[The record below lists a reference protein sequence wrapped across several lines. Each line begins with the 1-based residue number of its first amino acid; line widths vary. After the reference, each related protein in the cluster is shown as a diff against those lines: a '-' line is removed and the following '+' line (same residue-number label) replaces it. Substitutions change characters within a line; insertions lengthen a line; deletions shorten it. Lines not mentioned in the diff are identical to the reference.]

1 MAGLT
6 LTVVSPEREVLREDD
21 VEMVV
26 APGID
31 GELGL
36 MPRHA
41 PLVTQLQAGT
51 LRYRSG
57 GDERFLTIL
66 GGFLQVMQDTV
77 TVLADGSERS
87 DEIDEQ
93 RAQEAMQ
100 RAQERI
106 ANRTADLDLEQA
118 AMAFRRAET
127 RLRIARRRRSRAAPP
142 PPA

>member
-21 VEMVV
+21 IDMVV

-87 DEIDEQ
+87 DEIDVERAERARSEAMRELEEARVGGDDATVIRARLALLRALARIRTAQ
-93 RAQEAMQ
+93 RAG
-100 RAQERI
+100 RG
-106 ANRTADLDLEQA
+106 
-118 AMAFRRAET
+118 
-127 RLRIARRRRSRAAPP
+127 
-142 PPA
+142 

>member
-6 LTVVSPEREVLREDD
+6 LTVVSPEREVLRADD
-21 VEMVV
+21 VDMVV

-57 GDERFLTIL
+57 GDERYLTIL

-87 DEIDEQ
+87 DEIDVERAERARAEALRELEEARVGGDDATVIRARLALLRALARIRTAQ
-93 RAQEAMQ
+93 RAG
-100 RAQERI
+100 RG
-106 ANRTADLDLEQA
+106 
-118 AMAFRRAET
+118 
-127 RLRIARRRRSRAAPP
+127 
-142 PPA
+142 

>member
-87 DEIDEQ
+87 DEIDVERAEHARAEALRELEEARVGGDDATVIRARLALLRALARIRTAQ
-93 RAQEAMQ
+93 RAG
-100 RAQERI
+100 RG
-106 ANRTADLDLEQA
+106 
-118 AMAFRRAET
+118 
-127 RLRIARRRRSRAAPP
+127 
-142 PPA
+142 

>member
-57 GDERFLTIL
+57 GDERYLTIL

-87 DEIDEQ
+87 DEIDVERAERARAEALRELEEARVGGDDATVIRARLALLRALARIRTAQ
-93 RAQEAMQ
+93 RAG
-100 RAQERI
+100 RG
-106 ANRTADLDLEQA
+106 
-118 AMAFRRAET
+118 
-127 RLRIARRRRSRAAPP
+127 
-142 PPA
+142 

>member
-6 LTVVSPEREVLREDD
+6 LTVVSPEREVLRENDID
-21 VEMVV
+21 MVV

-57 GDERFLTIL
+57 GDERYLTIL

-87 DEIDEQ
+87 DEIDLERAERARAEALRELEAARTGGDDATVIRARLSLLRALARIRTAQ
-93 RAQEAMQ
+93 RAG
-100 RAQERI
+100 RG
-106 ANRTADLDLEQA
+106 
-118 AMAFRRAET
+118 
-127 RLRIARRRRSRAAPP
+127 
-142 PPA
+142 

>member
-31 GELGL
+31 GEFGL

-87 DEIDEQ
+87 DEIDVERAERARAEALRELEEARVGGDDATVIRARLSLLRALARIRTAQ
-93 RAQEAMQ
+93 RAG
-100 RAQERI
+100 RG
-106 ANRTADLDLEQA
+106 
-118 AMAFRRAET
+118 
-127 RLRIARRRRSRAAPP
+127 
-142 PPA
+142 

>member
-21 VEMVV
+21 VEIVV

-31 GELGL
+31 GEFGVL
-36 MPRHA
+36 PRHA

-57 GDERFLTIL
+57 GDERLLTIL
-66 GGFLQVMQDTV
+66 GGFLQVMRDTV

-87 DEIDEQ
+87 DEIDVE
-93 RAQEAMQ
+93 RAERARADAIRELDEARTGGDDASVI
-100 RAQERI
+100 RARLSLLR
-106 ANRTADLDLEQA
+106 ALARLRTAH
-118 AMAFRRAET
+118 RAG
-127 RLRIARRRRSRAAPP
+127 RG
-142 PPA
+142 

>member
-66 GGFLQVMQDTV
+66 GGFLQVMEDTV

-87 DEIDEQ
+87 DEIDVERAERARAEALRELEEARVGGDDATVIRARLALLRALARIRTAQ
-93 RAQEAMQ
+93 RAG
-100 RAQERI
+100 RG
-106 ANRTADLDLEQA
+106 
-118 AMAFRRAET
+118 
-127 RLRIARRRRSRAAPP
+127 
-142 PPA
+142 

>member
-87 DEIDEQ
+87 DEIDVERAERARAEAMRELEEARVGGDGATVIRARLALLRALARIRTAQ
-93 RAQEAMQ
+93 RAG
-100 RAQERI
+100 RG
-106 ANRTADLDLEQA
+106 
-118 AMAFRRAET
+118 
-127 RLRIARRRRSRAAPP
+127 
-142 PPA
+142 

>member
-87 DEIDEQ
+87 DEIDVERAERARAEALRELEEARVGGDDATVIRARLALLRALARIRTAQ
-93 RAQEAMQ
+93 RAG
-100 RAQERI
+100 RG
-106 ANRTADLDLEQA
+106 
-118 AMAFRRAET
+118 
-127 RLRIARRRRSRAAPP
+127 
-142 PPA
+142 

>member
-6 LTVVSPEREVLREDD
+6 LTVVSPEREVLREND

-87 DEIDEQ
+87 DEIDVGRAERARAEALRELEEARVGGDDATVIRARLALLRALARIRTAQ
-93 RAQEAMQ
+93 RAG
-100 RAQERI
+100 RG
-106 ANRTADLDLEQA
+106 
-118 AMAFRRAET
+118 
-127 RLRIARRRRSRAAPP
+127 
-142 PPA
+142 

>member
-21 VEMVV
+21 IEMVV

-66 GGFLQVMQDTV
+66 GGFLQVMEDTV

-87 DEIDEQ
+87 DEIDVERAERARAEALRELEEARVGGDDATVIRARLALLRALARIRTAQ
-93 RAQEAMQ
+93 RAG
-100 RAQERI
+100 RG
-106 ANRTADLDLEQA
+106 
-118 AMAFRRAET
+118 
-127 RLRIARRRRSRAAPP
+127 
-142 PPA
+142 

>member
-21 VEMVV
+21 IDMVV

-57 GDERFLTIL
+57 GDERYLTIL

-87 DEIDEQ
+87 DEIDLERAERARAEALRELEAARTGGDDATVIRARLSLLRALARIRTAQ
-93 RAQEAMQ
+93 RAG
-100 RAQERI
+100 RG
-106 ANRTADLDLEQA
+106 
-118 AMAFRRAET
+118 
-127 RLRIARRRRSRAAPP
+127 
-142 PPA
+142 

>member
-6 LTVVSPEREVLREDD
+6 LTVVSPEREVLRENDID
-21 VEMVV
+21 MVV

-57 GDERFLTIL
+57 GDERYLTIL

-87 DEIDEQ
+87 DEIDLERAERARAEALRELEAARTGGDDATVIRARLALLRALARIRTAQ
-93 RAQEAMQ
+93 RAG
-100 RAQERI
+100 RG
-106 ANRTADLDLEQA
+106 
-118 AMAFRRAET
+118 
-127 RLRIARRRRSRAAPP
+127 
-142 PPA
+142 

>member
-6 LTVVSPEREVLREDD
+6 LTVVSPEREVLRENDID
-21 VEMVV
+21 MVV

-57 GDERFLTIL
+57 GDERYLTIL

-87 DEIDEQ
+87 DEIDLERAEHARAEALRELEAARTGGDDATVIRARLSLLRALARIRTAQ
-93 RAQEAMQ
+93 RAG
-100 RAQERI
+100 RG
-106 ANRTADLDLEQA
+106 
-118 AMAFRRAET
+118 
-127 RLRIARRRRSRAAPP
+127 
-142 PPA
+142 

>member
-21 VEMVV
+21 VDMVV
-26 APGID
+26 APGIE

-57 GDERFLTIL
+57 GDERYLTIL

-87 DEIDEQ
+87 DEIDLERAERARAEALRELEEARTSGDDATVIRARLALLRALARIRTAQ
-93 RAQEAMQ
+93 RAG
-100 RAQERI
+100 RG
-106 ANRTADLDLEQA
+106 
-118 AMAFRRAET
+118 
-127 RLRIARRRRSRAAPP
+127 
-142 PPA
+142 

>member
-21 VEMVV
+21 IDMVV

-57 GDERFLTIL
+57 GDERYLTIL

-87 DEIDEQ
+87 DEIDLERAERARAEALRELEAARAGGDDAPVIRARLSLLRALARIRTAQ
-93 RAQEAMQ
+93 RAG
-100 RAQERI
+100 RG
-106 ANRTADLDLEQA
+106 
-118 AMAFRRAET
+118 
-127 RLRIARRRRSRAAPP
+127 
-142 PPA
+142 

>member
-21 VEMVV
+21 IEMVV

-87 DEIDEQ
+87 DEIDVERAERARAEALRELEEARVGGDDATVIRARLALLRALARIRTAQ
-93 RAQEAMQ
+93 RAG
-100 RAQERI
+100 RG
-106 ANRTADLDLEQA
+106 
-118 AMAFRRAET
+118 
-127 RLRIARRRRSRAAPP
+127 
-142 PPA
+142 

>member
-21 VEMVV
+21 IDMVV

-87 DEIDEQ
+87 DEIDVERAERARAEALRELEEARVGGDDATVIRARLALLRALARIRTAQ
-93 RAQEAMQ
+93 RAG
-100 RAQERI
+100 RG
-106 ANRTADLDLEQA
+106 
-118 AMAFRRAET
+118 
-127 RLRIARRRRSRAAPP
+127 
-142 PPA
+142 

>member
-36 MPRHA
+36 LPRHA

-87 DEIDEQ
+87 DEIDVERAERAREAAVRELEEARTGGDDASVIRARLALLRALARLRTAQ
-93 RAQEAMQ
+93 RAG
-100 RAQERI
+100 RG
-106 ANRTADLDLEQA
+106 
-118 AMAFRRAET
+118 
-127 RLRIARRRRSRAAPP
+127 
-142 PPA
+142 

>member
-21 VEMVV
+21 VDMVV

-57 GDERFLTIL
+57 GDERYLTIL

-87 DEIDEQ
+87 DEIDVERAERARAEALRELEEARVGGDDATVIRARLALLRALARIRTAQ
-93 RAQEAMQ
+93 RAG
-100 RAQERI
+100 RG
-106 ANRTADLDLEQA
+106 
-118 AMAFRRAET
+118 
-127 RLRIARRRRSRAAPP
+127 
-142 PPA
+142 

>member
-31 GELGL
+31 GELGVL
-36 MPRHA
+36 PRHA

-57 GDERFLTIL
+57 GDERLLTIL
-66 GGFLQVMQDTV
+66 GGFLQVMRDTV

-87 DEIDEQ
+87 EEIDIERAERARAEAMRELEAARTGGDDASVIRARLALLRALARIRTAQ
-93 RAQEAMQ
+93 RAG
-100 RAQERI
+100 RG
-106 ANRTADLDLEQA
+106 
-118 AMAFRRAET
+118 
-127 RLRIARRRRSRAAPP
+127 
-142 PPA
+142 

>member
-87 DEIDEQ
+87 DEIDVERAEHARAEALRELEAARVGGDDATVIRARLALLRALARIRTAQ
-93 RAQEAMQ
+93 RAG
-100 RAQERI
+100 RG
-106 ANRTADLDLEQA
+106 
-118 AMAFRRAET
+118 
-127 RLRIARRRRSRAAPP
+127 
-142 PPA
+142 

>member
-1 MAGLT
+1 MPGLT

-21 VEMVV
+21 VDMVV
-26 APGID
+26 APGVD

-57 GDERFLTIL
+57 GDERYLTIL

-87 DEIDEQ
+87 DEIDLERAERARAEAMRELEEARTSGDDATVIRARLALLRALARIRTAQ
-93 RAQEAMQ
+93 RAG
-100 RAQERI
+100 RG
-106 ANRTADLDLEQA
+106 
-118 AMAFRRAET
+118 
-127 RLRIARRRRSRAAPP
+127 
-142 PPA
+142 

>member
-21 VEMVV
+21 VDMVV

-87 DEIDEQ
+87 DEIDVERAERARAEAMRELEEARVGGDDATVIRARLALLRALARIRTAQ
-93 RAQEAMQ
+93 RAG
-100 RAQERI
+100 RG
-106 ANRTADLDLEQA
+106 
-118 AMAFRRAET
+118 
-127 RLRIARRRRSRAAPP
+127 
-142 PPA
+142 

>member
-51 LRYRSG
+51 LRYRCG

-87 DEIDEQ
+87 DEIDVERAERARAEALRELEAARVGGDDATVIRARLALLRALARIRTAQ
-93 RAQEAMQ
+93 RAG
-100 RAQERI
+100 RG
-106 ANRTADLDLEQA
+106 
-118 AMAFRRAET
+118 
-127 RLRIARRRRSRAAPP
+127 
-142 PPA
+142 

>member
-21 VEMVV
+21 IEMVV

-31 GELGL
+31 GEFGL

-87 DEIDEQ
+87 DEIDVERAERARAEALRELEEARVGGDDATVIRARLALLRALARIRTAQ
-93 RAQEAMQ
+93 RAG
-100 RAQERI
+100 RG
-106 ANRTADLDLEQA
+106 
-118 AMAFRRAET
+118 
-127 RLRIARRRRSRAAPP
+127 
-142 PPA
+142 

>member
-21 VEMVV
+21 VDMVV

-87 DEIDEQ
+87 DEIDVERAERARAEALRELEEARVGGDDATVIRARLALLRALARIRTAQ
-93 RAQEAMQ
+93 RAG
-100 RAQERI
+100 RG
-106 ANRTADLDLEQA
+106 
-118 AMAFRRAET
+118 
-127 RLRIARRRRSRAAPP
+127 
-142 PPA
+142 

>member
-21 VEMVV
+21 VDMVV

-77 TVLADGSERS
+77 TVLAAGSERS
-87 DEIDEQ
+87 DEIDVERAERARAEALRELEEARVGGDDATVIRARLALLRALARIRTAQ
-93 RAQEAMQ
+93 RAG
-100 RAQERI
+100 RG
-106 ANRTADLDLEQA
+106 
-118 AMAFRRAET
+118 
-127 RLRIARRRRSRAAPP
+127 
-142 PPA
+142 